1 MLVVD
6 IRHALRNGAE
16 TVNLN
21 HAVHSGEVLLHD
33 SHFEAFLRG
42 NREQP
47 GGTGE
52 ILRGGA

>member
-1 MLVVD
+1 MLVAD

-33 SHFEAFLRG
+33 SHFEAILRG

-52 ILRGGA
+52 ILRGSA